1 MKPSEAIK
9 DKIPQIRSIVER
21 FGFKNPKIYGS
32 VLNHTDTEDSDLDIV
47 VEKTPQV
54 VGMLQ
59 LGSLSYALSELL
71 GVDVDVKT
79 VEMIPD
85 KERDKILATGFEI

>member
-9 DKIPQIRSIVER
+9 DKMPEIRALVKH
-21 FGFKNPKIYGS
+21 FGFKNPRIYGS
-32 VLNHTDTEDSDLDIV
+32 VLSQTDTESSDLDIV
-47 VEKTPQV
+47 VEKTPLV
-54 VGMLQ
+54 KGMLQ

-85 KERDKILATGFEI
+85 KVKHDIMSNGMQI